1 MTQFRMDV
9 SIIMADEFESQVA
22 PRLGWKI
29 IGHTES
35 PDRRDCNRYD
45 VEAEDCPAAYA
56 GQLIEPFIQLDV
68 DGKPSLLVWDFPS

>member
-35 PDRRDCNRYD
+35 PDRWDCNRYD
-45 VEAEDCPAAYA
+45 VEAEDCPAEYA
-56 GQLIEPFIQLDV
+56 GQLIEPFIQLDADDNLSV
-68 DGKPSLLVWDFPS
+68 MSWDYPS